1 MGREGKVKHEM
12 WRKIFQYKKRYL
24 HLQTPWTHWS
34 KSFIQIVHFENS
46 TWNMNM
52 PNMPVKTFIGMQ
64 CKSFSVVSY
73 IILSFKLCKVF
84 PIYILWLNFCSFY
97 REKQREKVF
106 FLRIVF
112 FSYKSHLINTQQNID
127 SSFFV
132 LKVTSCLFLL
142 SLQQASKCRPL
153 FSEFLSFC
161 FGGDLF

>member
-1 MGREGKVKHEM
+1 MGRLGKVKHEM
-12 WRKIFQYKKRYL
+12 WRKIFQYKKIF
-24 HLQTPWTHWS
+24 TPPNPWTHWS
-34 KSFIQIVHFENS
+34 KSFIQIIHFENS

-73 IILSFKLCKVF
+73 IILSFKPCKVF
-84 PIYILWLNFCSFY
+84 PIYILWLNFCSSY
-97 REKQREKVF
+97 RKKQREKVF

-132 LKVTSCLFLL
+132 LEGNLL
-142 SLQQASKCRPL
+142 SISIVSAA
-153 FSEFLSFC
+153 
-161 FGGDLF
+161 GDQV

>member
-1 MGREGKVKHEM
+1 MRCGKRSFNTK
-12 WRKIFQYKKRYL
+12 KIF
-24 HLQTPWTHWS
+24 TPPNPWTHWS

-142 SLQQASKCRPL
+142 SLQQASKYRPL
-153 FSEFLSFC
+153 FAELLSLFLEQIFSVF
-161 FGGDLF
+161 F